1 MSSVEDSWQV
11 QKWAKGGRG
20 GGRWTKIIL
29 SCLLLTRVACFVSVK
44 NVSCTWT
51 GTDKCGLLCLCE
63 KRQLHMDWYW
73 QVWLALSLWKTSA
86 AHGLVLTSVA
96 CFVSVKNVICT
107 WTGTDKCGLLCL
119 WITSVSHGVVLT
131 SVSAGYNLSVPLI
144 VLCETWPS
152 TPDSHLPFPRWLIDC
167 RA

>member
-1 MSSVEDSWQV
+1 MYVYVYTHMHIFVLVNVFCWRQLASPKVG
-11 QKWAKGGRG
+11 KGGG
-20 GGRWTKIIL
+20 GEGRWTKNIL
-29 SCLLLTRVACFVSVK
+29 SFLLLTSVACFASVK

-73 QVWLALSLWKTSA
+73 QVWLALSL
-86 AHGLVLTSVA
+86 
-96 CFVSVKNVICT
+96 
-107 WTGTDKCGLLCL
+107 
-119 WITSVSHGVVLT
+119 ITSVSYGVVLT
-131 SVSAGYNLSVPLI
+131 SVSAGCNLSVSLI